1 MRNKYESIIAL
12 GTKNNFSNNLNKKI
26 RLLNTYCLVWGHV
39 VFFFLCLE
47 TLIGSGLE
55 VVNQNT
61 ITFDFI
67 NVKSLVTHFFIL
79 TSLISIVFLNKNFHF
94 KWGRFIFISTVIIV
108 NVYASLIISP
118 GSYIEYY
125 FLLISPIAITLYEKK
140 ITSYLFLAIGFLCF
154 LTPYYIYIVYPPE
167 YVDRLIILETACIFL
182 VIHLLVNYFKAN
194 NLKYERLLS
203 LERDKV
209 LSDKI
214 ILEKQEAELH
224 ELNEF
229 KSHFFVNLSHEIRT
243 PLTLIQGYTNQLKFK
258 ESDKENKQ
266 KTTIIKEQC
275 QQMQDIINSI
285 MDLSKMESNQFKL
298 ISTPVDINVL
308 LEKHYTNFE
317 SLFTKKN
324 INFTFNNK
332 TLETSILVDEELFSK
347 AITNLLSNALK
358 FTPTNGTVSI
368 NTSYNVDG
376 LNIDI
381 IDDGIGINKEE
392 TEAVFKR
399 FYQVKNDIT
408 KSQGSGIGLAFT
420 KSIVHAHNF
429 TIDVESSFGKG
440 CCFTISI
447 PKKYLSSSTNKSSVK
462 TIDIIDEN
470 TRITTKKTK
479 TTFVNKQPKILV
491 VDDHEQMRAFLKKVL
506 KNYDVTEAENG
517 KEALGKLHK
526 NSFDL
531 ILTDYMMP
539 VMDGEN
545 LVKELKK
552 QQNKTPIIVL
562 TARTDQQGKLS
573 MLRLGIDGYLHKPFL
588 EEELLINIKNS
599 IALYKN
605 VKEFDKENSPE
616 TLKSLNEYA
625 DKFNTKITSYINK
638 NLNSHLLTVDSI
650 SEYMNVSRSTLNR
663 KVKSILGQTVNQL
676 IQEAR
681 LEKARNLR
689 IEDPFATKKEI
700 AEAVGVTNTT
710 YLFDKLKER
719 YGT

>member
-55 VVNQNT
+55 VINQNT
-61 ITFDFI
+61 ITFDFV

-368 NTSYNVDG
+368 NTSFNVNG

-462 TIDIIDEN
+462 TIGIIDEN
-470 TRITTKKTK
+470 TSITTKKTK

-491 VDDHEQMRAFLKKVL
+491 VDDHEQMRTFLKKVL

-605 VKEFDKENSPE
+605 VKEFDNENSPE

>member
-1 MRNKYESIIAL
+1 MRKKYESIIAL
-12 GTKNNFSNNLNKKI
+12 GTKNSFSNNLNKKI
-26 RLLNTYCLVWGHV
+26 RLLNTYCLLWGHV
-39 VFFFLCLE
+39 VLLFLSLE
-47 TLIGSGLE
+47 LLIGLVLE
-55 VVNQNT
+55 VINQKT

-67 NVKSLVTHFFIL
+67 NVKSFIAHFFIL
-79 TSLISIVFLNKNFHF
+79 SSITSIVFLNKYLYF
-94 KWGRFIFISTVIIV
+94 KWGRFIFISTIIIV
-108 NVYASLIISP
+108 NIFASLIISP

-140 ITSYLFLAIGFLCF
+140 STSYLFLAIGFLCF
-154 LTPYYIYIVYPPE
+154 LTPYYIYVVYPLE
-167 YVDRLIILETACIFL
+167 YVKRLIILETACIFL

-194 NLKYERLLS
+194 NLKYEKLLS

-209 LSDKI
+209 FSDKI
-214 ILEKQEAELH
+214 ILEKQEAELR

-243 PLTLIQGYTNQLKFK
+243 PLTLIQGYTNQLSFK
-258 ESDKENKQ
+258 DSDKGNKQ

-275 QQMQDIINSI
+275 QQMQNIINSI

-298 ISTPVDINVL
+298 IRIPVDINDL
-308 LEKHYTNFE
+308 LEKHFTNFQ
-317 SLFTKKN
+317 SLFAKKN
-324 INFTFNNK
+324 INFTFNNR
-332 TLETSILVDEELFSK
+332 TLKTSILIDEELFSK

-358 FTPTNGTVSI
+358 FTPTNGNVSI
-368 NTSYNVDG
+368 NTSFRDSG
-376 LNIDI
+376 FKIDV
-381 IDDGIGINKEE
+381 IDSGIGINKEE
-392 TEAVFKR
+392 SEAVFKR

-420 KSIVHAHNF
+420 KSIVNAHNF
-429 TIDVESSFGKG
+429 TINLESSSGKG
-440 CCFTISI
+440 CCFTIFI
-447 PKKYLSSSTNKSSVK
+447 PKNYVSSTTNKPLIK
-462 TIDIIDEN
+462 TLE
-470 TRITTKKTK
+470 
-479 TTFVNKQPKILV
+479 TFVKNEVTTITQPKTVFISKKQKILV
-491 VDDHEQMRAFLKKVL
+491 VDDHEQMRVYLKKVL
-506 KNYDVTEAENG
+506 KNYDITEAENG
-517 KEALGKLHK
+517 EDALYTLKN

-539 VMDGEN
+539 VMDGET

-552 QQNKTPIIVL
+552 QKNKTPIIVL
-562 TARTDQQGKLS
+562 TARTDQHGKLS
-573 MLRLGIDGYLHKPFL
+573 MLRLGIDGYLHKPFM

-605 VKEFDKENSPE
+605 VKEFDKGNSPE
-616 TLKSLNEYA
+616 VLKNLNEYA

-638 NLNSHLLTVDSI
+638 NINSNSLTVDSI

-689 IEDPFATKKEI
+689 AEDPFASKKEI
-700 AEAVGVTNTT
+700 AEAVGITNTT